1 MRVGVPGV
9 EPPTESVGLT
19 YEGRPVEGLAGDTVA
34 SALVAAGEMGLR
46 EAVDGGRRGVFCG
59 MGACHECAVVVDDQ
73 PGTLACMTGVE
84 DGQEVRLQPA
94 APGPPDVSQG
104 SRPRRE
110 LSPTVLVVGGG
121 PGGLSVASVIAE
133 HGVDV
138 LVIDERSKLGGQFYK
153 QPPPE
158 RAIDDTRIDSQY
170 RAGRKLIAR
179 AQDAGVEI
187 INNVTLWGAFA
198 PDSLAAR
205 SDDCDWVLRPERL
218 VLATGAHERPVP
230 IPGWTLP
237 GVMTTGAA
245 QTLLRSSQVAP
256 GERVVLSG
264 NGPLNMQV
272 AAELVRAG
280 VEVVALAEQADL
292 RWWHNLGAGAGML
305 ASAPELVAKG
315 FSYRTT
321 LVRARVPVLDR
332 ASVVEIRGDQRVE
345 AAVVARLD
353 ASGNPLPGTE
363 REVSADAVC
372 LGYGFIP
379 ANEISRALGCDHRYD
394 PDAGTLVVDRTA
406 AGRTSVA
413 SVWVVGDAG
422 GINGAY
428 VATALGALAGAD
440 VLADLGATFSDG
452 LGREVSR
459 VRQILRRHMRFQGH
473 LRSLYRAEPLTTQL
487 ARDPTLVCRCESVTL
502 GELREAFTGGGGAT
516 SAGAAKR
523 LTRAGMGKCQGRYC
537 SPSVLALATEAAGVP
552 PDEFSGFAPQAP
564 IRPVAIGEVAG
575 TAIAPD

>member
-1 MRVGVPGV
+1 M
-9 EPPTESVGLT
+9 
-19 YEGRPVEGLAGDTVA
+19 EGLAGDTLA

-73 PGTLACMTGVE
+73 PGMLACMAGVE
-84 DGQEVRLQPA
+84 DGQDVRRQPA
-94 APGPPDVSQG
+94 APGPPDVSPG
-104 SRPRRE
+104 GRPLRE

-121 PGGLSVASVIAE
+121 PGGLSAASVIAE

-138 LVIDERSKLGGQFYK
+138 VVVDERSKLGGQFYK

-158 RAIDDTRIDSQY
+158 RAIDDSRIDSQY
-170 RAGRKLIAR
+170 RAGRKLIVR
-179 AQDAGVEI
+179 AQEAGVTFLSG
-187 INNVTLWGAFA
+187 VTLWGAFA
-198 PDSLAAR
+198 PERLAAR
-205 SDDCDWVLRPERL
+205 SEDCDWVLRPGRL

-256 GERVVLSG
+256 GERVILSG

-280 VEVVALAEQADL
+280 VKVVALAEQADL
-292 RWWHNLGAGAGML
+292 RWWRNLGNGAGML
-305 ASAPELVAKG
+305 ASAPELVGKG

-321 LVRARVPVLDR
+321 LVRAGVPVIDR
-332 ASVVEIRGDQRVE
+332 ASVVEIRGDQRAE

-353 ASGNPLPGTE
+353 PAGNPLPGTE
-363 REVSADAVC
+363 REFAADAVC

-394 PDAGTLVVDRTA
+394 PVTDTLLVVRTST
-406 AGRTSVA
+406 GRTSLDP
-413 SVWVVGDAG
+413 VWVVGDAG

-428 VATALGALAGAD
+428 VATALGTIAGVD
-440 VLADLGATFSDG
+440 VLADLGLVLPDRLARALSPARKT
-452 LGREVSR
+452 L
-459 VRQILRRHMRFQGH
+459 LRHRRFQRH
-473 LRSLYRAEPLTTQL
+473 LSGLYRAEPLTTQL
-487 ARDPTLVCRCESVTL
+487 ARDDTLVCRCESVTL
-502 GELREAFTGGGGAT
+502 GELQEALVGGAM

-537 SPSVLALATEAAGVP
+537 SPSVLALATEASGVT

-575 TAIAPD
+575 TSV

>member
-1 MRVGVPGV
+1 M
-9 EPPTESVGLT
+9 
-19 YEGRPVEGLAGDTVA
+19 EGLAGDTLA
-34 SALVAAGEMGLR
+34 SALVASGEMGLR
-46 EAVDGGRRGVFCG
+46 DAVDGGRRGVFCG
-59 MGACHECAVVVDDQ
+59 MGACHECAVVVDDR
-73 PGTLACMTGVE
+73 PGMLACMTGVAE
-84 DGQEVRLQPA
+84 GQVVRRQPA
-94 APGPPDVSQG
+94 APGPPDITPG

-121 PGGLSVASVIAE
+121 PGGLSAASVIAE

-138 LVIDERSKLGGQFYK
+138 VVIDERSKLGGQFYK

-158 RAIDDTRIDSQY
+158 RDIDDSRIDSQY

-179 AQDAGVEI
+179 AQDTGVRFL
-187 INNVTLWGAFA
+187 NDVTLWGAFA
-198 PDSLAAR
+198 PDSLVAR
-205 SDDCDWVLRPERL
+205 SDDCDWALRPERL

-292 RWWHNLGAGAGML
+292 RWWRNLGAGAGML

-315 FSYRTT
+315 FSYRST
-321 LVRARVPVLDR
+321 LARARVPVMDR
-332 ASVVEIRGDQRVE
+332 ASVVEIRGDGQVE
-345 AAVVARLD
+345 SAVVARLD
-353 ASGNPLPGTE
+353 ARGDPVRGTE
-363 REVSADAVC
+363 REFAADAVC

-394 PDAGTLVVDRTA
+394 PNTGTLVAVRTA
-406 AGRTSVA
+406 TGRTSIDQ
-413 SVWVVGDAG
+413 VWVVGDAG

-428 VATALGALAGAD
+428 VATALGAVAGAD
-440 VLADLGATFSDG
+440 VLADLGATASDRLERSASG
-452 LGREVSR
+452 L
-459 VRQILRRHMRFQGH
+459 RQTLRRHKRFQDH

-487 ARDPTLVCRCESVTL
+487 ASDRTLVCRCESVTL
-502 GELREAFTGGGGAT
+502 VELREAFTGGAK

-564 IRPVAIGEVAG
+564 IRPVAIGEVAASG
-575 TAIAPD
+575 R

>member
-9 EPPTESVGLT
+9 EPPAESVRLT
-19 YEGRPVEGLAGDTVA
+19 FEGRPVEGLAGDTLA

-73 PGTLACMTGVE
+73 PGMLACMAGVE
-84 DGQEVRLQPA
+84 DGQEVRRQPA
-94 APGPPDVSQG
+94 APGPPDVSPG
-104 SRPRRE
+104 GRPLRE

-121 PGGLSVASVIAE
+121 PGGLSAASVIAE
-133 HGVDV
+133 HGVDAV
-138 LVIDERSKLGGQFYK
+138 VVDERSKLGGQFYK

-158 RAIDDTRIDSQY
+158 RAIDDSRIDSQY

-179 AQDAGVEI
+179 AQEAGVAFLSG
-187 INNVTLWGAFA
+187 VTLWGAFA
-198 PDSLAAR
+198 PERLAVR
-205 SDDCDWVLRPERL
+205 SEHCDWVLRPGRL

-256 GERVVLSG
+256 GERVILSG

-292 RWWHNLGAGAGML
+292 RWWRNLGNGAGML
-305 ASAPELVAKG
+305 ASAPELVGKG

-321 LVRARVPVLDR
+321 LVRAGVPVIDR
-332 ASVVEIRGDQRVE
+332 ASVVEIRGDQRAE

-353 ASGNPLPGTE
+353 PAGNPLPGTE
-363 REVSADAVC
+363 QEFAADAVC

-394 PDAGTLVVDRTA
+394 PVTDTLLVVRTST
-406 AGRTSVA
+406 GRTSLDP
-413 SVWVVGDAG
+413 VWVVGDAG

-428 VATALGALAGAD
+428 VATALGAVAGAD
-440 VLADLGATFSDG
+440 VLADLGAATPD
-452 LGREVSR
+452 RTARAVSR
-459 VRQILRRHMRFQGH
+459 ARKTLLRHRRFQRH
-473 LRSLYRAEPLTTQL
+473 LSGLYRAEPLTTQL
-487 ARDPTLVCRCESVTL
+487 ARDDTLVCRCESVTL
-502 GELREAFTGGGGAT
+502 GELQEALVGGAM

-537 SPSVLALATEAAGVP
+537 SPSVLALATEASGVT

-575 TAIAPD
+575 TSV

>member
-1 MRVGVPGV
+1 M
-9 EPPTESVGLT
+9 
-19 YEGRPVEGLAGDTVA
+19 EGLAGDTLA

-73 PGTLACMTGVE
+73 PGMLACMAGVE
-84 DGQEVRLQPA
+84 DGQEVRRQPA
-94 APGPPDVSQG
+94 APGPPDVSPG
-104 SRPRRE
+104 GRPLRE

-121 PGGLSVASVIAE
+121 PGGLSAASVIAE
-133 HGVDV
+133 HGVDAV
-138 LVIDERSKLGGQFYK
+138 VVDERSKLGGQFYK

-158 RAIDDTRIDSQY
+158 RAIDDSRIDSQY

-179 AQDAGVEI
+179 AQEAGVAFLSG
-187 INNVTLWGAFA
+187 VTLWGAFA
-198 PDSLAAR
+198 PERLAVR
-205 SDDCDWVLRPERL
+205 SEHCDWVLRPGRL

-256 GERVVLSG
+256 GERVILSG

-292 RWWHNLGAGAGML
+292 RWWRNLGNGAGML
-305 ASAPELVAKG
+305 ASAPELVGKG

-321 LVRARVPVLDR
+321 LVRAGVPVIDR
-332 ASVVEIRGDQRVE
+332 ASVVEIRGDQRAE

-353 ASGNPLPGTE
+353 PAGNPLPGTE
-363 REVSADAVC
+363 QEFAADAVC

-394 PDAGTLVVDRTA
+394 PVTDTLLVVRTST
-406 AGRTSVA
+406 GRTSLDP
-413 SVWVVGDAG
+413 VWVVGDAG

-428 VATALGALAGAD
+428 VATALGAVAGAD
-440 VLADLGATFSDG
+440 VLADLGAATPD
-452 LGREVSR
+452 RTARAVSR
-459 VRQILRRHMRFQGH
+459 ARKTLLRHRRFQRH
-473 LRSLYRAEPLTTQL
+473 LSGLYRAEPLTTQL
-487 ARDPTLVCRCESVTL
+487 ARDDTLVCRCESVTL
-502 GELREAFTGGGGAT
+502 GELQEALVGGAM

-537 SPSVLALATEAAGVP
+537 SPSVLALATEASGVT

-575 TAIAPD
+575 TSV

>member
-9 EPPTESVGLT
+9 EPPAESVRLT
-19 YEGRPVEGLAGDTVA
+19 FEGRRVEAVAGDTLA
-34 SALVAAGEMGLR
+34 SGLVAAGEMGLR

-59 MGACHECAVVVDDQ
+59 MGACHECAVVVDDR

-84 DGQEVRLQPA
+84 DGQEVRRQPA
-94 APGPPDVSQG
+94 APGPPDVSPG
-104 SRPRRE
+104 GRARRE
-110 LSPTVLVVGGG
+110 RSPTVLVVGGG

-138 LVIDERSKLGGQFYK
+138 VVIDERSKLGGQFYK

-158 RAIDDTRIDSQY
+158 RAIDDSRIDSQY

-256 GERVVLSG
+256 GERVMLSG

-292 RWWHNLGAGAGML
+292 RWWHNLGNGAGML
-305 ASAPELVAKG
+305 AAAPELVAKG

-321 LVRARVPVLDR
+321 LARAGVPVIDR
-332 ASVVEIRGDQRVE
+332 ASVVEIRGDQRAE

-353 ASGNPLPGTE
+353 ASGSPIPGTE
-363 REVSADAVC
+363 REFAADAVC

-394 PDAGTLVVDRTA
+394 PGTDTLVAVRTA
-406 AGRTSVA
+406 TGRTSLDA
-413 SVWVVGDAG
+413 VWVVGDAG

-428 VATALGALAGAD
+428 VATALGGIAGAD
-440 VLADLGATFSDG
+440 VLADLGA
-452 LGREVSR
+452 VSPDHLAPAMSR
-459 VRQILRRHMRFQGH
+459 ARRTLLRHRRFQRH
-473 LRSLYRAEPLTTQL
+473 LGGLYRAKPLTTQL
-487 ARDPTLVCRCESVTL
+487 ATDATLVCRCESVTL
-502 GELREAFTGGGGAT
+502 GEIREAMADGAT

-537 SPSVLALATEAAGVP
+537 SPSVLALAAGTSGAP
-552 PDEFSGFAPQAP
+552 PGEFSGFAPQAP
-564 IRPVAIGEVAG
+564 IRPVAIGEVAASDG
-575 TAIAPD
+575 

>member
-9 EPPTESVGLT
+9 EPPSETVHLT
-19 YEGRPVEGLAGDTVA
+19 FEGRPVEGLAGDTLA
-34 SALVAAGEMGLR
+34 SALVATGELGLR

-59 MGACHECAVVVDDQ
+59 MGACHECAVVVDGQ
-73 PGTLACMTGVE
+73 PGLLACMTGVE
-84 DGQEVRLQPA
+84 EAQRVGRQPA
-94 APGPPDVSQG
+94 APAPPAVSSI

-110 LSPTVLVVGGG
+110 IAPTVLVVGGG
-121 PGGLSVASVIAE
+121 PGGLSAASVIAE

-138 LVIDERSKLGGQFYK
+138 VLVDERSKLGGQFYK

-158 RAIDDTRIDSQY
+158 RPIDESRIDSQY

-198 PDSLAAR
+198 PDSLVAR
-205 SDDCDWVLRPERL
+205 SDDCDWELRPERL

-256 GERVVLSG
+256 GERVILSG

-292 RWWHNLGAGAGML
+292 RWWRNLGAGAGML

-315 FSYRTT
+315 FSYRST
-321 LVRARVPVLDR
+321 LVRARVPVMDR
-332 ASVVEIRGDQRVE
+332 ASVVEIRGGGQVE
-345 AAVVARLD
+345 SAVVARLD
-353 ASGNPLPGTE
+353 ARGDRVPGTE
-363 REVSADAVC
+363 REFAADAVC

-394 PDAGTLVVDRTA
+394 PAAGTLVAVRTA
-406 AGRTSVA
+406 TGRTSIDP
-413 SVWVVGDAG
+413 VWVVGDAG

-428 VATALGALAGAD
+428 VATALGAIAGAD
-440 VLADLGATFSDG
+440 VLADLGATVADRLERS
-452 LGREVSR
+452 VSR
-459 VRQILRRHMRFQGH
+459 LRRTLRRHKRFQDH

-487 ARDPTLVCRCESVTL
+487 ARDRTLVCRCESVTL
-502 GELREAFTGGGGAT
+502 GELREAFAGGAM

-537 SPSVLALATEAAGVP
+537 SPSVLALASETAGIP
-552 PDEFSGFAPQAP
+552 PGEFSGFAPQAP
-564 IRPVAIGEVAG
+564 IRPVAIGEVAA
-575 TAIAPD
+575 TRR

>member
-9 EPPTESVGLT
+9 GQPTESVRLIF
-19 YEGRPVEGLAGDTVA
+19 EGRPVEGMAGDTLA
-34 SALVAAGEMGLR
+34 SALVASGEMGLR

-59 MGACHECAVVVDDQ
+59 MGACHECAVVVDGR

-84 DGQEVRLQPA
+84 EGHRVGRQPD
-94 APGPPDVSQG
+94 APSPPAVSG
-104 SRPRRE
+104 SNRPRRE
-110 LSPTVLVVGGG
+110 IAPTVLVVGGG
-121 PGGLSVASVIAE
+121 PGGLSAASVIAE

-138 LVIDERSKLGGQFYK
+138 VLIDERSKLGGQFYK

-158 RAIDDTRIDSQY
+158 RTIDESRIDSQY
-170 RAGRKLIAR
+170 RAGRKLITR
-179 AQDAGVEI
+179 AQDASVEI

-198 PDSLAAR
+198 PDSLAAG

-256 GERVVLSG
+256 GKRVVLSG

-292 RWWHNLGAGAGML
+292 RWWRNLGNGAGML

-315 FSYRTT
+315 FSYRST
-321 LVRARVPVLDR
+321 LLRARVPVMDR
-332 ASVVEIRGDQRVE
+332 ASVVEIRGEEQVE
-345 AAVVARLD
+345 SAVVARLD
-353 ASGNPLPGTE
+353 TRGDRVPGTE
-363 REVSADAVC
+363 REFAADAVC

-394 PDAGTLVVDRTA
+394 PGAGTLVAVRTA
-406 AGRTSVA
+406 TGRTSIDP
-413 SVWVVGDAG
+413 VWVVGDAG

-428 VATALGALAGAD
+428 VATTLGAIAGAD
-440 VLADLGATFSDG
+440 VLADLGATTSDRF
-452 LGREVSR
+452 GRSVAR
-459 VRQILRRHMRFQGH
+459 LRRTLRRHKRFQDH

-487 ARDPTLVCRCESVTL
+487 ARDNTLVCRCESVTL
-502 GELREAFTGGGGAT
+502 GALREALVGGAM

-537 SPSVLALATEAAGVP
+537 SPSVLALAAEMTGVP
-552 PDEFSGFAPQAP
+552 LGEFSGFAPQAP
-564 IRPVAIGEVAG
+564 IRPVTIGEVAASG
-575 TAIAPD
+575 G

>member
-1 MRVGVPGV
+1 M
-9 EPPTESVGLT
+9 
-19 YEGRPVEGLAGDTVA
+19 
-34 SALVAAGEMGLR
+34 
-46 EAVDGGRRGVFCG
+46 
-59 MGACHECAVVVDDQ
+59 
-73 PGTLACMTGVE
+73 
-84 DGQEVRLQPA
+84 
-94 APGPPDVSQG
+94 
-104 SRPRRE
+104 
-110 LSPTVLVVGGG
+110 LVVGGG
-121 PGGLSVASVIAE
+121 PGGLAAASVIAE
-133 HGVDV
+133 RGVDV
-138 LVIDERSKLGGQFYK
+138 VLIDERSKLGGQFYK

-205 SDDCDWVLRPERL
+205 SDDCDWVIRPKRL

-315 FSYRTT
+315 FSYRST
-321 LVRARVPVLDR
+321 LVRARVPVMDR
-332 ASVVEIRGDQRVE
+332 ASIVEIRGDEQVE
-345 AAVVARLD
+345 SAVVARLD
-353 ASGNPLPGTE
+353 ALGDPVPGTE
-363 REVSADAVC
+363 REFAADAVC

-394 PDAGTLVVDRTA
+394 PGAGTLVVIRTPT
-406 AGRTSVA
+406 GRTSTER
-413 SVWVVGDAG
+413 VWVVGDAG

-428 VATALGALAGAD
+428 VATALGAIAGAD
-440 VLADLGATFSDG
+440 VVADLGATPSDQ
-452 LGREVSR
+452 LDREVSR
-459 VRQILRRHMRFQGH
+459 LRRTLRRHKRFQDH

-487 ARDPTLVCRCESVTL
+487 AREPTLVCRCESVTL

-537 SPSVLALATEAAGVP
+537 SPSVLALATEAAGIP
-552 PDEFSGFAPQAP
+552 PGEFSGFAPQAP
-564 IRPVAIGEVAG
+564 IRPVPIGEVAG
-575 TAIAPD
+575 TST

>member
-19 YEGRPVEGLAGDTVA
+19 FEGRPVEGLAGDTLA

-84 DGQEVRLQPA
+84 DGQEVKRQPA
-94 APGPPDVSQG
+94 APGPPDVSPG
-104 SRPRRE
+104 GRPRRE

-138 LVIDERSKLGGQFYK
+138 VVVDERSKLGGQFYK

-158 RAIDDTRIDSQY
+158 RAIDDSRIDSQY

-179 AQDAGVEI
+179 AQEAGVGFL
-187 INNVTLWGAFA
+187 NGVTLWGAFA

-205 SDDCDWVLRPERL
+205 SEDCDWVLRPGRL

-230 IPGWTLP
+230 IRGWTLP

-256 GERVVLSG
+256 GERVMLSG

-292 RWWHNLGAGAGML
+292 RWWRNLGAGAGML
-305 ASAPELVAKG
+305 AAAPELVAKG

-321 LVRARVPVLDR
+321 LVQARVPVIDR
-332 ASVVEIRGDQRVE
+332 ASVVEIRGDQRAE

-363 REVSADAVC
+363 REFAADAVC

-394 PDAGTLVVDRTA
+394 PVTGTLVAVRTA
-406 AGRTSVA
+406 TGRTSLDP
-413 SVWVVGDAG
+413 VWVVGDAG

-428 VATALGALAGAD
+428 VATALGAIAGAD
-440 VLADLGATFSDG
+440 VLADLGAASSDRLTRAVSRARKT
-452 LGREVSR
+452 LGRHR
-459 VRQILRRHMRFQGH
+459 RFQHH
-473 LRSLYRAEPLTTQL
+473 LRGLYQAEPLTTQL
-487 ARDPTLVCRCESVTL
+487 AHDATLVCRCESVTL
-502 GELREAFTGGGGAT
+502 GELREALAGGAT

-537 SPSVLALATEAAGVP
+537 SPSVLALATESSGVP
-552 PDEFSGFAPQAP
+552 PGEFSGFAPQAP

-575 TAIAPD
+575 TAT

>member
-9 EPPTESVGLT
+9 EPPADTVHLT
-19 YEGRPVEGLAGDTVA
+19 FEGRPVEGLAGDTLA
-34 SALVAAGEMGLR
+34 SALVANGEFGLR
-46 EAVDGGRRGVFCG
+46 EAVDGGRRGVYCG

-73 PGTLACMTGVE
+73 PGLLACMTGVE
-84 DGQEVRLQPA
+84 EGRRVGRQPA
-94 APGPPDVSQG
+94 APAPPSVSST

-110 LSPTVLVVGGG
+110 IAPTVLVVGGG
-121 PGGLSVASVIAE
+121 PGGLAAASVIAE
-133 HGVDV
+133 HGMDV
-138 LVIDERSKLGGQFYK
+138 VLIDERSKLGGQFYK

-256 GERVVLSG
+256 GERVILSG

-292 RWWHNLGAGAGML
+292 RWWRNLGTGAGSTVLQVL
-305 ASAPELVAKG
+305 AAASEAVGSPVAYEIADRRPGDPEACWADC
-315 FSYRTT
+315 T
-321 LVRARVPVLDR
+321 RARQELGWQPRRNLRQMLSDHWNF
-332 ASVVEIRGDQRVE
+332 
-345 AAVVARLD
+345 ARQHPD
-353 ASGNPLPGTE
+353 
-363 REVSADAVC
+363 
-372 LGYGFIP
+372 GY
-379 ANEISRALGCDHRYD
+379 NH
-394 PDAGTLVVDRTA
+394 
-406 AGRTSVA
+406 
-413 SVWVVGDAG
+413 
-422 GINGAY
+422 
-428 VATALGALAGAD
+428 
-440 VLADLGATFSDG
+440 
-452 LGREVSR
+452 
-459 VRQILRRHMRFQGH
+459 
-473 LRSLYRAEPLTTQL
+473 
-487 ARDPTLVCRCESVTL
+487 
-502 GELREAFTGGGGAT
+502 
-516 SAGAAKR
+516 
-523 LTRAGMGKCQGRYC
+523 
-537 SPSVLALATEAAGVP
+537 
-552 PDEFSGFAPQAP
+552 
-564 IRPVAIGEVAG
+564 
-575 TAIAPD
+575 

>member
-9 EPPTESVGLT
+9 EPPAESVRLT
-19 YEGRPVEGLAGDTVA
+19 FEGQPVEGVVGDTLA
-34 SALVAAGEMGLR
+34 SALVAVGEMGLR

-59 MGACHECAVVVDDQ
+59 MGACHECAVVVDDR

-84 DGQEVRLQPA
+84 DGQEVSLQPA
-94 APGPPDVSQG
+94 APGPPDVSPDD
-104 SRPRRE
+104 RPRRE

-121 PGGLSVASVIAE
+121 PGGLSVASVIAR

-138 LVIDERSKLGGQFYK
+138 VVIDERSKLGGQFYK

-158 RAIDDTRIDSQY
+158 RAIDDSRIDSQY

-179 AQDAGVEI
+179 AQEAGVRFL
-187 INNVTLWGAFA
+187 NDVTLWGAFA
-198 PDSLAAR
+198 PDALAAR
-205 SDDCDWVLRPERL
+205 SEDCDWVFRPRRL

-292 RWWHNLGAGAGML
+292 RWWRNLGSGAGML
-305 ASAPELVAKG
+305 AAAPELVAKG

-321 LVRARVPVLDR
+321 LARVPVIDR
-332 ASVVEIRGDQRVE
+332 ASVVEIRGDQRAE

-353 ASGNPLPGTE
+353 ASGSPVPGTE
-363 REVSADAVC
+363 REFAADAVC

-394 PDAGTLVVDRTA
+394 PGTGTLVAVRTA
-406 AGRTSVA
+406 TGRTSLD

-428 VATALGALAGAD
+428 VATALGAIAGGD
-440 VLADLGATFSDG
+440 VLADLGA
-452 LGREVSR
+452 VSPEHLDR
-459 VRQILRRHMRFQGH
+459 ALSPVRKTLLRHRRFQRH
-473 LRSLYRAEPLTTQL
+473 LSGLYRAEPLTTQL
-487 ARDPTLVCRCESVTL
+487 ARDATLVCRCESVTL
-502 GELREAFTGGGGAT
+502 GELREALVGGAM

-537 SPSVLALATEAAGVP
+537 SPSVLALATEASGVP
-552 PDEFSGFAPQAP
+552 PGEFSGFAPQAP

-575 TAIAPD
+575 TAT

>member
-9 EPPTESVGLT
+9 EPPAESVRLT
-19 YEGRPVEGLAGDTVA
+19 YEGRPVEGWAGDTLA

-59 MGACHECAVVVDDQ
+59 MGACHECAVVVDDH

-84 DGQEVRLQPA
+84 DGQEVRMQPA
-94 APGPPDVSQG
+94 APGPPDVSPG
-104 SRPRRE
+104 GRPRRE

-121 PGGLSVASVIAE
+121 PGGLSAASVIAE
-133 HGVDV
+133 HGADV
-138 LVIDERSKLGGQFYK
+138 VVLDERSKLGGQFYK

-158 RAIDDTRIDSQY
+158 RAIDDSRIDSQY

-179 AQDAGVEI
+179 AKEAGVAFL
-187 INNVTLWGAFA
+187 NGVTLWGAFA

-205 SDDCDWVLRPERL
+205 SDDCDWVLRPQRL

-256 GERVVLSG
+256 GERVILSG

-292 RWWHNLGAGAGML
+292 RWWRNLGSGAGML
-305 ASAPELVAKG
+305 AAAPELVAKG

-321 LVRARVPVLDR
+321 LARVPVIDR
-332 ASVVEIRGDQRVE
+332 ASVVEIRGDQRAE

-363 REVSADAVC
+363 REFAADAVC

-394 PDAGTLVVDRTA
+394 PDAGTLVVVRSAT
-406 AGRTSVA
+406 GRTSVDR
-413 SVWVVGDAG
+413 VWVVGDAG

-440 VLADLGATFSDG
+440 VLADLGATSSDR

-459 VRQILRRHMRFQGH
+459 LWQTLRRHRRFQGH
-473 LRSLYRAEPLTTQL
+473 LRSLYRSEPLTTQL

-502 GELREAFTGGGGAT
+502 GELREAFTGGGAAT

-537 SPSVLALATEAAGVP
+537 SPSVLALATEAAGIP

-575 TAIAPD
+575 TIT

>member
-9 EPPTESVGLT
+9 GQPTESVGLT
-19 YEGRPVEGLAGDTVA
+19 FEGRPVEGLAGDTLA
-34 SALVAAGEMGLR
+34 SALVASGEMGLR
-46 EAVDGGRRGVFCG
+46 DAVDGGRRGVFCG
-59 MGACHECAVVVDDQ
+59 MGACHECAVVVDDR
-73 PGTLACMTGVE
+73 PGRLACMTGVAE
-84 DGQEVRLQPA
+84 GQVVRRQPA
-94 APGPPDVSQG
+94 APGPPDISYG

-121 PGGLSVASVIAE
+121 PGGLSAASVVAE

-138 LVIDERSKLGGQFYK
+138 VVIDERSKLGGQFYK

-158 RAIDDTRIDSQY
+158 RAIDDSRIDSQY

-179 AQDAGVEI
+179 AQDAGVRFL
-187 INNVTLWGAFA
+187 NDVTLWGAFA

-205 SDDCDWVLRPERL
+205 SQDCDWVLRPGRL

-245 QTLLRSSQVAP
+245 QTLLRSGQVAP
-256 GERVVLSG
+256 GERVMLSG

-280 VEVVALAEQADL
+280 VDVVALAEQADL
-292 RWWHNLGAGAGML
+292 RWWRNLGNGAGML
-305 ASAPELVAKG
+305 AAAPELVAKG

-321 LVRARVPVLDR
+321 LARAGVPVIDR
-332 ASVVEIRGDQRVE
+332 ASVVEIRGNQRAE
-345 AAVVARLD
+345 GAVVARLD
-353 ASGNPLPGTE
+353 ASGRPIPGTE
-363 REVSADAVC
+363 REFDADAVC

-394 PDAGTLVVDRTA
+394 PVTGTFVAVRTA
-406 AGRTSVA
+406 TGRTSLD

-428 VATALGALAGAD
+428 VATALGAIAGAD
-440 VLADLGATFSDG
+440 VLADLGVATADLSA
-452 LGREVSR
+452 RAVSR
-459 VRQILRRHMRFQGH
+459 AGRTLRRHRRFQHH
-473 LRSLYRAEPLTTQL
+473 LRGLYRAEPLTTEL
-487 ARDPTLVCRCESVTL
+487 ARDATLVCRCESVTL
-502 GELREAFTGGGGAT
+502 GELREAFAGGAT

-537 SPSVLALATEAAGVP
+537 SPSVLAMAAGASNVP
-552 PDEFSGFAPQAP
+552 PGEFSGFAPQAP
-564 IRPVAIGEVAG
+564 IRPVAVGEVAG
-575 TAIAPD
+575 TAT

>member
-9 EPPTESVGLT
+9 EPPTESVRLT

-73 PGTLACMTGVE
+73 PGTLACMTSVK

-94 APGPPDVSQG
+94 APRPPDVSQG

-158 RAIDDTRIDSQY
+158 RAIDDSRIDSQY

-179 AQDAGVEI
+179 AQEAGVRFL
-187 INNVTLWGAFA
+187 NDVTLWGAFA
-198 PDSLAAR
+198 PGSLAAR
-205 SDDCDWVLRPERL
+205 SEDCDWVLRPGRV

-292 RWWHNLGAGAGML
+292 RWWRNLGSGAGML
-305 ASAPELVAKG
+305 TAAPELVAKG

-321 LVRARVPVLDR
+321 LARVPVIDR
-332 ASVVEIRGDQRVE
+332 ASVVEIRGDQRAE

-353 ASGNPLPGTE
+353 ASGDPLPGTE
-363 REVSADAVC
+363 REFAADAVC

-394 PDAGTLVVDRTA
+394 PDTGTLVVVRTDT
-406 AGRTSVA
+406 GRTSLD

-428 VATALGALAGAD
+428 VATALGVIAGVD
-440 VLADLGATFSDG
+440 VLADLGVVLPDRLARALSPARKT
-452 LGREVSR
+452 L
-459 VRQILRRHMRFQGH
+459 LRHRRFQHH
-473 LRSLYRAEPLTTQL
+473 LRGLYRAEPLTTQL
-487 ARDPTLVCRCESVTL
+487 ARDATLVCRCESVTL
-502 GELREAFTGGGGAT
+502 GELRGALAGGAK

-537 SPSVLALATEAAGVP
+537 SPSVLALATEASGIP
-552 PDEFSGFAPQAP
+552 PHEFSGFAPQAP

-575 TAIAPD
+575 TTV

>member
-1 MRVGVPGV
+1 VRVGVPGV
-9 EPPTESVGLT
+9 EPPAESVRLT
-19 YEGRPVEGLAGDTVA
+19 FEGQPVEGVVGDTLA

-59 MGACHECAVVVDDQ
+59 MGACHECAVVVDDR

-84 DGQEVRLQPA
+84 DGQEVSLQPA
-94 APGPPDVSQG
+94 APGPPDVSPDD
-104 SRPRRE
+104 RPRRE

-121 PGGLSVASVIAE
+121 PGGLSVASVIAG

-138 LVIDERSKLGGQFYK
+138 VVIDERSKLGGQFYK

-158 RAIDDTRIDSQY
+158 RAIDDSRIDSQY

-179 AQDAGVEI
+179 AQEAGVRFL
-187 INNVTLWGAFA
+187 NNVTLWGAFA
-198 PDSLAAR
+198 PDALAAR
-205 SDDCDWVLRPERL
+205 SEDCDWVFRPRRL

-292 RWWHNLGAGAGML
+292 RWWRNLGNGAGML
-305 ASAPELVAKG
+305 AAAPELVAKG

-321 LVRARVPVLDR
+321 LARVPVIDR
-332 ASVVEIRGDQRVE
+332 ASVVEIRGDQRAE

-353 ASGNPLPGTE
+353 ASGSPVPGTE
-363 REVSADAVC
+363 REFAADAVC

-394 PDAGTLVVDRTA
+394 PVTGTLVAVRTA
-406 AGRTSVA
+406 TGRTSLD

-428 VATALGALAGAD
+428 VATALGAIAGAD
-440 VLADLGATFSDG
+440 VLADLGVASAD
-452 LGREVSR
+452 LSARAVSR
-459 VRQILRRHMRFQGH
+459 AGKTLRRHRRFQHH
-473 LRSLYRAEPLTTQL
+473 LRGLYRAEPLTAEL
-487 ARDPTLVCRCESVTL
+487 AHDTTLVCRCESVTL
-502 GELREAFTGGGGAT
+502 GELSEAFAGGAT

-537 SPSVLALATEAAGVP
+537 SPSVLAMAVRASGVAP
-552 PDEFSGFAPQAP
+552 GEFSGFAPQAP
-564 IRPVAIGEVAG
+564 IRPVAVGEVAG
-575 TAIAPD
+575 TAT

>member
-1 MRVGVPGV
+1 VRVGVPGV
-9 EPPTESVGLT
+9 EPPAESVRLT
-19 YEGRPVEGLAGDTVA
+19 FEGQPVEGVVGDTLA

-59 MGACHECAVVVDDQ
+59 MGACHECAVVVDDR

-84 DGQEVRLQPA
+84 DGQEVSLQPA
-94 APGPPDVSQG
+94 APGPPDVSPDD
-104 SRPRRE
+104 RPRRE

-121 PGGLSVASVIAE
+121 PGGLSVASVIAG

-138 LVIDERSKLGGQFYK
+138 VVIDERSKLGGQFYK

-158 RAIDDTRIDSQY
+158 RAIDDSRIDSQY

-179 AQDAGVEI
+179 AQEAGVRFL
-187 INNVTLWGAFA
+187 NNVTLWGAFA
-198 PDSLAAR
+198 PDALAAR
-205 SDDCDWVLRPERL
+205 SEDCDWVFRPRRL

-292 RWWHNLGAGAGML
+292 RWWRNLGNGAGML
-305 ASAPELVAKG
+305 AAAPELVAKG

-321 LVRARVPVLDR
+321 LARVPVIDR
-332 ASVVEIRGDQRVE
+332 ASVVEIRGDQRAE

-353 ASGNPLPGTE
+353 ASGSPVPGTE
-363 REVSADAVC
+363 REFAADAVC

-394 PDAGTLVVDRTA
+394 PVTGTLVAVRTA
-406 AGRTSVA
+406 TGRTSLD

-428 VATALGALAGAD
+428 VATALGAIAGAD
-440 VLADLGATFSDG
+440 VLADLGVASSDLSARAG
-452 LGREVSR
+452 SR
-459 VRQILRRHMRFQGH
+459 ARKTLRRHRRFQDH
-473 LRSLYRAEPLTTQL
+473 LRGLYRAEPLTTEL
-487 ARDPTLVCRCESVTL
+487 ARDATLVCRCESVTL
-502 GELREAFTGGGGAT
+502 GELREAFAGGAT

-537 SPSVLALATEAAGVP
+537 SPSVLAMAAGASDVP
-552 PDEFSGFAPQAP
+552 PGEFSGFAPQAP
-564 IRPVAIGEVAG
+564 IRPVTVGEVAG
-575 TAIAPD
+575 TTT

>member
-9 EPPTESVGLT
+9 EPPAESVRLT
-19 YEGRPVEGLAGDTVA
+19 FEGQPVEGVVGDTLA
-34 SALVAAGEMGLR
+34 SALVAVGEMGLR

-59 MGACHECAVVVDDQ
+59 MGACHECAVVVDDR

-84 DGQEVRLQPA
+84 DGQEVSLQPA
-94 APGPPDVSQG
+94 ASGPPDVSPDD
-104 SRPRRE
+104 RPRRE

-121 PGGLSVASVIAE
+121 PGGLSVASVIAR

-138 LVIDERSKLGGQFYK
+138 VVIDERSKLGGQFYK

-158 RAIDDTRIDSQY
+158 RAIDDSRIDSQY

-179 AQDAGVEI
+179 AQEAGVRFL
-187 INNVTLWGAFA
+187 NDVTLWGAFA
-198 PDSLAAR
+198 PDALAAR
-205 SDDCDWVLRPERL
+205 SEDCDWVFRPRRL

-292 RWWHNLGAGAGML
+292 RWWRNLGSGAGML
-305 ASAPELVAKG
+305 AAAPELVAKG

-321 LVRARVPVLDR
+321 LARVPVIDR
-332 ASVVEIRGDQRVE
+332 ASVVEIRGDQRAE

-353 ASGNPLPGTE
+353 ASGSPVPGTE
-363 REVSADAVC
+363 REFAADAVC

-394 PDAGTLVVDRTA
+394 PGTGTLVAVRTA
-406 AGRTSVA
+406 TGRTSLD

-428 VATALGALAGAD
+428 VATALGAIAGGD
-440 VLADLGATFSDG
+440 VLADLGA
-452 LGREVSR
+452 VSPEHLDR
-459 VRQILRRHMRFQGH
+459 ALSPVRKTLLRHRRFQHH
-473 LRSLYRAEPLTTQL
+473 LRGLYRAEPLTTQL
-487 ARDPTLVCRCESVTL
+487 ARDDTLVCRCESVTL
-502 GELREAFTGGGGAT
+502 GELREAMAGGAM

-537 SPSVLALATEAAGVP
+537 SPSVLALATEASGVP
-552 PDEFSGFAPQAP
+552 PGEFSGFAPQAP

-575 TAIAPD
+575 TAT

>member
-9 EPPTESVGLT
+9 EPPTESFRLT
-19 YEGRPVEGLAGDTVA
+19 FDGRPVEGLAGDTLA

-59 MGACHECAVVVDDQ
+59 MGACHECAVVVDDR
-73 PGTLACMTGVE
+73 PGTLACMTGAE
-84 DGQEVRLQPA
+84 DGQEVRRQPA
-94 APGPPDVSQG
+94 APGPPDASPAG
-104 SRPRRE
+104 RPRSE

-133 HGVDV
+133 RGVDV
-138 LVIDERSKLGGQFYK
+138 VVVDERSKLGGQFYK

-158 RAIDDTRIDSQY
+158 RAIDDSRLDSQY
-170 RAGRKLIAR
+170 RAGRELIAR
-179 AQDAGVEI
+179 AHEAGVSFL
-187 INNVTLWGAFA
+187 NDVTLWGAFA
-198 PDSLAAR
+198 PGWLAAR
-205 SDDCDWVLRPERL
+205 SEDSDWVLRPRRL

-256 GERVVLSG
+256 GERVILSG

-292 RWWHNLGAGAGML
+292 RWWRNLGSGAGML
-305 ASAPELVAKG
+305 TAAPELVAKG

-321 LVRARVPVLDR
+321 LARVPVIDR
-332 ASVVEIRGDQRVE
+332 ASVVEIQGDQRAE

-353 ASGNPLPGTE
+353 ASGNPSPGTE
-363 REVSADAVC
+363 REFTADAVC

-394 PDAGTLVVDRTA
+394 PVTGTLEVVRTDT
-406 AGRTSVA
+406 GRTSLD

-428 VATALGALAGAD
+428 VATALGVIAGVD
-440 VLADLGATFSDG
+440 VLADLGVVLPDRLARALSPARKT
-452 LGREVSR
+452 L
-459 VRQILRRHMRFQGH
+459 LRHRRFQHH
-473 LRSLYRAEPLTTQL
+473 LRGLYRAEPLTTQL
-487 ARDPTLVCRCESVTL
+487 AHDATLVCRCESVTL
-502 GELREAFTGGGGAT
+502 GELREALAGGAK

-537 SPSVLALATEAAGVP
+537 SPSVLALAAEASGVLP
-552 PDEFSGFAPQAP
+552 GEFSGFAPQAP

-575 TAIAPD
+575 TAT